1 MFVLIKNNDN
11 GYKRIEN
18 VSKKLSSVN
27 TDFIDFVNG
36 NNINSVNLTSVGNSI
51 ATGYSMNDSIK
62 PLLLRNEDLI
72 NRCNFDLNLRG
83 YARAQDNNDE
93 HIFDWFLNNYTQ
105 SDINKKVQLDFI
117 HEKGMPHKTISE
129 DDVLKF
135 YPTQISDDIG
145 LKDLVCQGGEDFA
158 NIIVYNGVTGSFL
171 DNVTRHGMHKSLY
184 GFKRDLVSLESSLKL
199 IYLLNPYTQVYV
211 CGMPNILGLH
221 VTDLINKDIKRVCK
235 MYPNCCYVS
244 PVFQN
249 FVYMKDGKLVFDVH
263 YNQDEY
269 LNLNK
274 NILEAI
280 IHNYI
285 PMCALTEF
293 DIVMK
298 KYSDV
303 AQYGDRADITR
314 IIDDVFS
321 KYDLSDDQLK
331 RIGNYFKERY
341 PYDFYYTPRCD
352 VIEDINSRKSK

>member
-27 TDFIDFVNG
+27 THFIDFVNG

-129 DDVLKF
+129 DEVLKF

-145 LKDLVCQGGEDFA
+145 LKDLVCQSGEDFA

-211 CGMPNILGLH
+211 CGMPNILGIH

-280 IHNYI
+280 IHNYSPI
-285 PMCALTEF
+285 KALTEF
-293 DIVMK
+293 DIAMK
-298 KYSDV
+298 KYSD
-303 AQYGDRADITR
+303 AAEYGSKTDIKTVTDG
-314 IIDDVFS
+314 IFS
-321 KYDLSDDQLK
+321 KYKFDNSQIK
-331 RIGNYFKERY
+331 RIVKYFKERY
-341 PYDFYYTPRCD
+341 PYDFYYTPRVE